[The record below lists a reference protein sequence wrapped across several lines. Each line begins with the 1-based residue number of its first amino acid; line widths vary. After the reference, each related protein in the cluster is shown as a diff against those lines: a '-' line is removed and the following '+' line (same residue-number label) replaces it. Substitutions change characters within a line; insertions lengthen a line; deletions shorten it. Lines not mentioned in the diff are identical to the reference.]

1 MAYPPKSL
9 KTWLARRRRAT
20 RAGGTPLFILLLYSL
35 LFMTISTCYFETDSG
50 SPARHGGEPMY
61 NASRQGVPPSNRS
74 SLSERATSSPSS
86 GSFSRPK
93 SPLVR
98 RDLLKSIFRI
108 IDPPTMPMITGFYF
122 ITAIGFEHIGSGGG
136 SDNVMAC

>member
-20 RAGGTPLFILLLYSL
+20 RAGGAPYYNNNNTVSL
-35 LFMTISTCYFETDSG
+35 VTISTCYFETDSG

-122 ITAIGFEHIGSGGG
+122 ITAIGFEHIGLGGG
-136 SDNVMAC
+136 